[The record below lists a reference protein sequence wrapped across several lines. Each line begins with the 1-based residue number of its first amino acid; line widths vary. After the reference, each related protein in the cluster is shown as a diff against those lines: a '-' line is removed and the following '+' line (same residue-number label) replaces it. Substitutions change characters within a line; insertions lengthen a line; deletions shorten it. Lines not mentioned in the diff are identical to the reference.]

1 MIVLSIFF
9 CLCLCV
15 CCHFLFGN
23 FFAISMNTRSKFCS
37 KAKHAT
43 IFTVGF
49 QYFISRFLLPES
61 LKTKTYAFD
70 VKNLFYSL
78 KPNYSFETSLLHK
91 NPLFYNNRNMGSF
104 RFISQTFYANREIS
118 LQSLQ
123 PFKTLNRP
131 FPISERQIRLE
142 SSSSFFAKLK
152 GPLGSALIPLKV
164 SNFLLTY
171 HSISS
176 HLYNSVHCLKVTQ
189 KD

>member
-9 CLCLCV
+9 CLCLSV

-37 KAKHAT
+37 KAEHAT

-104 RFISQTFYANREIS
+104 RFISFLRLFMQIVKS
-118 LQSLQ
+118 LFSRCSLSKLWIVH
-123 PFKTLNRP
+123 FP
-131 FPISERQIRLE
+131 FP
-142 SSSSFFAKLK
+142 K
-152 GPLGSALIPLKV
+152 GKS
-164 SNFLLTY
+164 
-171 HSISS
+171 
-176 HLYNSVHCLKVTQ
+176 
-189 KD
+189 D

>member
-23 FFAISMNTRSKFCS
+23 FFAISMNKRSKLCS
-37 KAKHAT
+37 TAKHAT

-104 RFISQTFYANREIS
+104 RFISFLRLFMQIVKS
-118 LQSLQ
+118 LFGRCSL
-123 PFKTLNRP
+123 
-131 FPISERQIRLE
+131 S
-142 SSSSFFAKLK
+142 KL
-152 GPLGSALIPLKV
+152 
-164 SNFLLTY
+164 
-171 HSISS
+171 
-176 HLYNSVHCLKVTQ
+176 
-189 KD
+189 